1 MISYKGK
8 AVHLRAI
15 KAYVGVNVLVIH
27 VLHLGNRRRLW
38 SVSRLRYFYS
48 RAHRI
53 GNWVGFR
60 AGVEALKMEKF
71 VPMTGKQTR
80 FLGRSTHSI

>member
-1 MISYKGK
+1 MISCKGK
-8 AVHLRAI
+8 AVHLYAI
-15 KAYVGVNVLVIH
+15 KAYVGVNALVIF

-48 RAHRI
+48 STHRI
-53 GNWVGFR
+53 GNWIGFR
-60 AGVEALKMEKF
+60 AGVEALKMDKC

-80 FLGRSTHSI
+80 FLGRSTRSP